1 MSIRGAKWLK
11 VVKCVVTSGEGELSC
26 FVELMRLN
34 IDPKGRMA
42 IPTRYRQQ
50 LEESCH
56 GRLILT
62 IDTDE
67 RCLLL
72 YALPEW
78 EKIEQKIAALPSFN
92 KAARRAQRLLIG
104 HATEAEV
111 DSNGRI
117 LLPTLL
123 REYAGINKRLMMLGQ
138 GQKFELW
145 DDEHWN
151 ARRDNWLKED
161 DDIEETLPLEMQALS
176 L

>member
-1 MSIRGAKWLK
+1 MFRGINAI
-11 VVKCVVTSGEGELSC
+11 
-26 FVELMRLN
+26 N

-50 LEESCH
+50 LEESCQ

-72 YALPEW
+72 YSLPEW
-78 EKIEQKIAALPSFN
+78 EKIEQQIAALPSFN
-92 KAARRAQRLLIG
+92 KVARRVQRLLIG
-104 HATEAEV
+104 YATEAEV

-123 REYAGINKRLMMLGQ
+123 REYAGINKRLMMVGQ
-138 GQKFELW
+138 GKKFELW
-145 DDEHWN
+145 DDEQWN
-151 ARRDNWLKED
+151 ARRENWLKEGD
-161 DDIEETLPLEMQALS
+161 GEEETLPVELQALS

>member
-1 MSIRGAKWLK
+1 MFRGINAI
-11 VVKCVVTSGEGELSC
+11 
-26 FVELMRLN
+26 N

-50 LEESCH
+50 LEESCQ

-72 YALPEW
+72 YSLPEW
-78 EKIEQKIAALPSFN
+78 EKIEQQIAALPSFN
-92 KAARRAQRLLIG
+92 KVARRVQRLLIG
-104 HATEAEV
+104 YATEAEV

-123 REYAGINKRLMMLGQ
+123 REYAGINKRLMMVGQ
-138 GQKFELW
+138 GKKFELW
-145 DDEHWN
+145 DDEQWN
-151 ARRDNWLKED
+151 ARRENWLKEGD
-161 DDIEETLPLEMQALS
+161 DEEETLPVELQALS

>member
-1 MSIRGAKWLK
+1 MFRGINAI
-11 VVKCVVTSGEGELSC
+11 
-26 FVELMRLN
+26 N

-50 LEESCH
+50 LEESCQ

-72 YALPEW
+72 YSLPEW
-78 EKIEQKIAALPSFN
+78 EKIEQQIAALPSFN
-92 KAARRAQRLLIG
+92 KVARRVQRLLIG
-104 HATEAEV
+104 YATEAEV

-123 REYAGINKRLMMLGQ
+123 REYAGLNKRLMMVGQ
-138 GQKFELW
+138 GKKFELW
-145 DDEHWN
+145 DDEQWN
-151 ARRDNWLKED
+151 ARRENWLKEGD
-161 DDIEETLPLEMQALS
+161 GEEETLPVELQALS

>member
-1 MSIRGAKWLK
+1 VFRGINAI
-11 VVKCVVTSGEGELSC
+11 
-26 FVELMRLN
+26 N

-50 LEESCH
+50 LEESCQ

-72 YALPEW
+72 YSLPEW
-78 EKIEQKIAALPSFN
+78 EKIEQKIAVLPSFN
-92 KAARRAQRLLIG
+92 KAARRVQRLLIG
-104 HATEAEV
+104 YATEAEL

-123 REYAGINKRLMMLGQ
+123 REYAGIDKRLMMIGQ
-138 GQKFELW
+138 GKKFELW
-145 DDEHWN
+145 DDGQWT
-151 ARRDNWLKED
+151 ARRENWLKED
-161 DDIEETLPLEMQALS
+161 NDVEEALPLELQALS

>member
-1 MSIRGAKWLK
+1 MFRGINAI
-11 VVKCVVTSGEGELSC
+11 
-26 FVELMRLN
+26 N

-50 LEESCH
+50 LEDNCQ
-56 GRLILT
+56 GRLVLT

-72 YALPEW
+72 YGIPEW
-78 EKIEQKIAALPSFN
+78 EAIEQKIAALPSFN

-104 HATEAEV
+104 YATETEL

-123 REYAGINKRLMMLGQ
+123 REYAGINKRVVMIGQ
-138 GQKFELW
+138 GKKFELW
-145 DDEHWN
+145 DDEQWN
-151 ARRDNWLKED
+151 ARRENWLKED
-161 DDIEETLPLEMQALS
+161 AEEGETLPAEMQALS